1 MTDLPQLQE
10 ALVGAARRR
19 NRRSRARSAV
29 VGLAAVA
36 AVVIVAATAFKGPG
50 EREREVA
57 TPPTPTPAPLS
68 ATPTAR
74 EAADRFAVL
83 RGDSHLV
90 QDVRG
95 LDVEKGA
102 QTYLWLRRNGYSHYV
117 SVSWHGFNFGTGRDG
132 KYYGGGTG
140 TDVLGAYAEGRLAP
154 FDKTPA
160 GDAWLYAAL
169 VPDGVRDAVFIYR
182 DGTTEPVPIKDN
194 ALALES
200 DRQPVKVSWTTP
212 DGERFTSQVGF

>member
-36 AVVIVAATAFKGPG
+36 AVVFVAGTTFNGPHEG
-50 EREREVA
+50 EREVA
-57 TPPTPTPAPLS
+57 APPPPPPLS

-140 TDVLGAYAEGRLAP
+140 PDALGAYAEGRLAP
-154 FDKTPA
+154 FDRTPA
-160 GDAWLYAAL
+160 AGDKSLYAAL

>member
-36 AVVIVAATAFKGPG
+36 AVVIVSATTLSGPR

-57 TPPTPTPAPLS
+57 APTPVPLS

-74 EAADRFAVL
+74 ETADRFAVL
-83 RGDSHLV
+83 RGDSNLV
-90 QDVRG
+90 KDVRG
-95 LDVEKGA
+95 LDAPYGA
-102 QTYLWLRRNGYSHYV
+102 RIYLWLRRNGYSHYV
-117 SVSWHGFNFGTGRDG
+117 IVDRESFRFVSGRGG
-132 KYYGGGTG
+132 KYYGGGIG
-140 TDVLGAYAEGRLAP
+140 PDMFRDYAKGRRIG

-169 VPDGVRDAVFIYR
+169 VPDGVRDAFFTYR
-182 DGTTEPVPIKDN
+182 DGTTESVPITGN
-194 ALALES
+194 VLALVS

-212 DGERFTSQVGF
+212 DGEPFTSRVGF